1 MYYVELN
8 DASLFELTDIITEG
22 TTELKGEK
30 LKSLTLQVQNASL
43 ELIRTSFSSE
53 FNTRTIKLL
62 STGKVLMTTY
72 NNYTILRSIA
82 TDEQDLIDNPESVK
96 YYVVLAEPSNIG
108 TIVPQLQ
115 ERLTEIESTLVDLTA
130 PADITQMNLTDA
142 KAYQI
147 TKSKQNLEAYL
158 AANPIQSSCHGET
171 PAYYACTL
179 EKQSLL
185 NNAIA
190 MAEIHAAA
198 GDDTYKISWNA
209 TGEECTYDWTKDEL
223 VQLAIEIEAFV
234 KPLISQQQ
242 SMESQINACETVDD
256 VIDVNITFPLEG
268 YVYPPASSTEDVD
281 TTEETMTPTDAAVE

>member
-62 STGKVLMTTY
+62 SSGKVLMTTY

-82 TDEQDLIDNPESVK
+82 TDEQDLIDNPESLK

-115 ERLTEIESTLVDLTA
+115 
-130 PADITQMNLTDA
+130 
-142 KAYQI
+142 
-147 TKSKQNLEAYL
+147 
-158 AANPIQSSCHGET
+158 
-171 PAYYACTL
+171 
-179 EKQSLL
+179 
-185 NNAIA
+185 
-190 MAEIHAAA
+190 
-198 GDDTYKISWNA
+198 
-209 TGEECTYDWTKDEL
+209 
-223 VQLAIEIEAFV
+223 
-234 KPLISQQQ
+234 
-242 SMESQINACETVDD
+242 
-256 VIDVNITFPLEG
+256 
-268 YVYPPASSTEDVD
+268 
-281 TTEETMTPTDAAVE
+281 